1 MQVKG
6 ETDLPNFSLVLT
18 VDALEFVEKIQ
29 RKFSG
34 ERKRLLELR
43 RERQAKFEEGV
54 RPNFLPET
62 ENIRK
67 SEWRTSTIPNDLLDR
82 RVEIT
87 GPSGDTKMVINAFN
101 SGANVYMADF
111 EDAQSPTWENTIQ
124 GQINLGDAIGRKIAF
139 KSPEGKEYKLN
150 EKISTL
156 IVRPR
161 GWHLLEKHVEV
172 DGEPVSASIFD
183 FSIFLFHNARKLMA
197 NGSGPYCY
205 LPKLESHL
213 EAKLW
218 NDVFDFAEEE
228 LGLRHG
234 TIKVTVLI
242 ETIVAAFEMDEILYV
257 LKDHIVG
264 LNCGRWD
271 YIFSFIKKFRDDPSL
286 VLPERSQVTMDRDFL
301 AAYVALLIKTC
312 HRRGASAIGGMSAFI
327 PVKNDDRANRLAFEN
342 VRKDKEREVKA
353 GHDGTWVAHPGLV
366 MLAKEVFDGGM
377 KGPNQLSNLR
387 SDVSVTPADL
397 LRVHEGTITENGL
410 RTNISV
416 GIQYIE
422 AWLGGK
428 GSVPINNLMEDAATA
443 EICRAQL
450 WQWIRH
456 GSKLT
461 DGRVVTSQLCLEIV
475 GEELEKIRKQLGDSR
490 YNSGNFA
497 LARSLFEEL
506 VTSDTFAEFL
516 TLKAYDQLLSLEQ
529 TGN

>member
-1 MQVKG
+1 MASQSLQVKG
-6 ETDLPNFSLVLT
+6 RTDLPNFSLVLT
-18 VDALEFVEKIQ
+18 GEALEFVEKIQ

-43 RERQAKFEEGV
+43 KGRQAKFDQGV
-54 RPNFLPET
+54 RPDFLQET

-67 SEWRTSTIPNDLLDR
+67 SEWRTSPIPNDLVDR

-124 GQINLGDAIGRKIAF
+124 GQINLGDAIDRKIAF

-183 FSIFLFHNARKLMA
+183 FAIFLFHNARNLTAK
-197 NGSGPYCY
+197 GSGPYYY

-213 EAKLW
+213 EARLW
-218 NDVFDFAEEE
+218 NDVFDFAEDE
-228 LGLRHG
+228 LGLPHG

-286 VLPERSQVTMDRDFL
+286 VLPREISGDDGQGFSRGLRRASDQNVPQEGRERDRRD
-301 AAYVALLIKTC
+301 VGIHPGEK
-312 HRRGASAIGGMSAFI
+312 RRQGKPARFRKCEEGQGEGGEGRARRDMGSSSGASHAREGS
-327 PVKNDDRANRLAFEN
+327 
-342 VRKDKEREVKA
+342 VRRWD
-353 GHDGTWVAHPGLV
+353 
-366 MLAKEVFDGGM
+366 
-377 KGPNQLSNLR
+377 
-387 SDVSVTPADL
+387 
-397 LRVHEGTITENGL
+397 EGTKPAL
-410 RTNISV
+410 QS
-416 GIQYIE
+416 
-422 AWLGGK
+422 
-428 GSVPINNLMEDAATA
+428 A
-443 EICRAQL
+443 ERCQC
-450 WQWIRH
+450 H
-456 GSKLT
+456 
-461 DGRVVTSQLCLEIV
+461 
-475 GEELEKIRKQLGDSR
+475 
-490 YNSGNFA
+490 SG
-497 LARSLFEEL
+497 
-506 VTSDTFAEFL
+506 
-516 TLKAYDQLLSLEQ
+516 
-529 TGN
+529 